1 MNRRRNLKMN
11 LHSENSAETIHY
23 YNQHADEFFRESV
36 VIDMSEIY
44 PQFLKL
50 IPVGGKILDAG
61 CGSGRDSLYFSQQ
74 GFDVT
79 AFDASAEMVRKAT
92 ELTKLNVLHMSF
104 EEINWS
110 KKFDGVWACS
120 SLLHLPKNE
129 LADVFA
135 KMLKALKAG
144 GFLYASF
151 KKGAGEATEKGRFFS
166 YYSEDELRD
175 ILKIVGSNTIEEC
188 WINRDTRPARQN
200 QKWINL
206 LIQYKPD

>member
-1 MNRRRNLKMN
+1 MNGKRNLKMN
-11 LHSENSAETIHY
+11 LHSENTAETINY
-23 YNQHADEFFRESV
+23 YNQNADEFFRESV

-50 IPVGGKILDAG
+50 IPAGGKILDAG
-61 CGSGRDSLYFSQQ
+61 CGSGRDSLYFLQK

-79 AFDASAEMVRKAT
+79 AIDASAEMVCKAT

-110 KKFDGVWACS
+110 EKFDGVWACS

-129 LADVFA
+129 LGNVFA
-135 KMLKALKAG
+135 KMLKALKTG
-144 GFLYASF
+144 GVLYASF

-166 YYSEDELRD
+166 YYGEDELRE
-175 ILKIVGSNTIEEC
+175 ILKNVGSNTIEKC
-188 WINRDTRPARQN
+188 WVDRDTRPARQN
-200 QKWINL
+200 QNWINL
-206 LIQYKPD
+206 LIKRI